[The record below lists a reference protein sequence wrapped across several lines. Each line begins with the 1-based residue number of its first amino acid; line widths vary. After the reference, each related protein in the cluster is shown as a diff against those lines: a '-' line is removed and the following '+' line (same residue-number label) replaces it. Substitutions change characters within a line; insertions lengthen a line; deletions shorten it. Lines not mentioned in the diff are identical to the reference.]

1 MTRYLLCRP
10 QGGLNDI
17 LCQIETCCRY
27 AERTGRVVLID
38 TNYAH
43 SDFFRDRFTNYFSS
57 RQNGILLDAESFPDS
72 LNTMDVFP
80 MFLFGRI
87 DTYKTYRNFEIRKY
101 CDTETGLPVTFDF
114 DRDYPHTLLVHH
126 NTGGGTLSLFALL
139 RLKLVDAI
147 TDELLTRHSRIG
159 SPYTGIHIR
168 NTDYKTNYEKFLLD
182 FRPQPDE
189 ALFLATDNR
198 STLEEF
204 QQTLG
209 RDRIYSFSFLPAT
222 SNPIHSGKQPPE
234 EQFIRNRDAILDLL
248 MLALS
253 HKLYL
258 FKLEQNHIGATY
270 SGFSRLAQDLWESKI
285 VLKHLISRPEIHFGL
300 D

>member
-17 LCQIETCCRY
+17 LCQIEKCCRY
-27 AERTGRVVLID
+27 AERTGRVLLID
-38 TNYAH
+38 TNYEHA
-43 SDFFRDRFTNYFSS
+43 SFFHDRFSNYFSS
-57 RQNGILLDAESFPDS
+57 RQNGIVLDAENFPDS
-72 LNTMDVFP
+72 LNNMDVFP
-80 MFLFGRI
+80 MFLSGRI
-87 DTYKTYRNFEIRKY
+87 DKYKTSINLKNREY
-101 CDTETGLPVTFDF
+101 CDTETDLPVTFDF

-126 NTGGGTLSLFALL
+126 NVGGCTLSLYALL
-139 RLKLVDAI
+139 RLRLRDTL
-147 TDELLTRHSRIG
+147 TDELLTRLNCIG

-168 NTDYKTNYEKFLLD
+168 NTDYKTNYEQFLRD
-182 FRPQPDE
+182 FRPQPNE
-189 ALFLATDNR
+189 AVFLATDNR
-198 STLEEF
+198 GTLEEF
-204 QQTLG
+204 QQTFG
-209 RDRIYSFSFLPAT
+209 RDRIFSFASLPAT

-234 EQFIRNRDAILDLL
+234 EQFVRNRDAILDLL

-258 FKLEQNHIGATY
+258 FKLEENHIGARY
-270 SGFSRLAQDLWESKI
+270 SGFSRLAQELWESKI